1 MIEID
6 RIESCSISLN
16 SRPQIV
22 VESTKVKL
30 TSHVYTLV
38 KNAQVLSSHNEY
50 QLASNLLK
58 QASNI
63 QTHPLVLKELT
74 KNLVQLE
81 KWNEAIRVCLQWN
94 QVETEFESVYF
105 RAQIEYQL
113 NWDDKSLQSYFEA
126 LSIVDDARPELFDI
140 FKNIGNLFVR
150 KADFESA
157 EEFYNKAYAIDPASD
172 TLLVNYG
179 ILEMQRGDLN
189 KAKDRFRSA
198 VQMNSRN
205 DKAWV
210 GLSMVH
216 FEFGDEE
223 LGVANLKKAIDL
235 SPNNKTAIQL
245 AVQKLTQRPHC
256 EYLIEILSQYL
267 SDYDFD
273 EDISCQ
279 LIQKFYE
286 SGQIDLAYLESQRLI
301 LWNSEREEYFKLNM
315 HLGEQLMTQGTRS

>member
-1 MIEID
+1 MIEIE
-6 RIESCSISLN
+6 RIESYSSDID
-16 SRPQIV
+16 SRPQIIT
-22 VESTKVKL
+22 ESTKVKL
-30 TSHVYTLV
+30 STHVYTLV
-38 KNAQVLSSHNEY
+38 KNAQILNSHSEY

-58 QASNI
+58 QASNL

-74 KNLVQLE
+74 KNLIQQE
-81 KWNEAIRVCLQWN
+81 KWHEAIRVCHQWN
-94 QVETEFESVYF
+94 QIETQFESVYF

-113 NWDDKSLQSYFEA
+113 NLDDKSLQSFFEA
-126 LSIVDDARPELFDI
+126 LSIVDDARIELFDV

-150 KADFESA
+150 KSDFESA
-157 EEFYNKAYAIDPASD
+157 EEFYNKAYALDSASD

-235 SPNNKTAIQL
+235 CPGNKTAIQL
-245 AVQKLTQRPHC
+245 AVQKMTQRTYC
-256 EYLIEILSQYL
+256 EYLVEILSQYL
-267 SDYDFD
+267 SDFDFD
-273 EDISCQ
+273 EDVSCQ

-286 SGQIDLAYLESQRLI
+286 AGQIDLAYLESQRLI
-301 LWNSEREEYFKLNM
+301 LWNPDREDYFKLNM
-315 HLGEQLMTQGTRS
+315 HLLEQMSTQGFQS